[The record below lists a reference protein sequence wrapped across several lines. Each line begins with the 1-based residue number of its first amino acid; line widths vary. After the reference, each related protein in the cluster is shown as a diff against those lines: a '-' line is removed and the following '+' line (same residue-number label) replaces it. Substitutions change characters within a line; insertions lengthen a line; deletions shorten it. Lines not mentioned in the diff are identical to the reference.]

1 MYKLK
6 NITNIFTLIGNSCL
20 LFLITLLSLLITKS
34 IHAELPED
42 QKPFYDILIISNPNS
57 SEYRKELFITNI
69 DGELIINKNKINKR
83 NKIRL
88 NIQNCLLTDL
98 QLNAGGINST
108 LYKNIANDL
117 EHVLKVQTFYK
128 NSGKIDQLYNSVW
141 YIFEAKLKEFYPNYE
156 YYYECPYGRVPMNR
170 AGVNMLSGTYDFF
183 LIPRYL
189 LELVNIQY
197 KAYGQPE
204 INENNIFDTIRY
216 DQLLSK
222 DIQLVKEEKSKKDKY
237 NKKIQELEVLA
248 NNKSI
253 DFTYELILQSDDEI
267 KVCTTARKKA
277 ESIIG
282 HNILYKKINNQ
293 SNDSKFSKAFKSIE
307 NAYQNLKEKDNC
319 TVFIDYPENIYKLHK
334 ALNRDNT
341 YNKVGNRL
349 ENEKGKRAYVI
360 HNGYKSIE
368 EYDLVWALN
377 IKKELIRDLAK
388 FKIDS
393 VDKYN
398 EIQQKMSKS
407 GYSESESVRDV
418 ILYLADLKE
427 ARAKGIDIL
436 KQRDFRLEAL
446 KKEREARAEKREKQ
460 KIAYAKK
467 YPYYAVLSCEANGSH
482 ANIVACFSGGQY
494 GADTDLNLNGKIFK
508 PYNINQAGDEN
519 SNGLAFDLK
528 SDFSIVAQNTSD
540 FLVLKLVITN
550 RLTNKIVYQ
559 KEVGQYGVI
568 RISD

>member
-1 MYKLK
+1 MIK
-6 NITNIFTLIGNSCL
+6 NITTILGNKYLLLI
-20 LFLITLLSLLITKS
+20 LISLSLLVTNS
-34 IHAELPED
+34 IKAELPDD

-57 SEYRKELFITNI
+57 SEYREELFISNI
-69 DGELIINKNKINKR
+69 DGEPILNKDKINTK

-108 LYKNIANDL
+108 LYRNIANDL

-141 YIFEAKLKEFYPNYE
+141 YIFEAKLKQFYPNYE

-197 KAYGQPE
+197 KAYSQPE
-204 INENNIFDTIRY
+204 INENNIFDTITY

-253 DFTYELILQSDDEI
+253 DFTYELIFTNDDDI
-267 KVCTTARKKA
+267 RPCTTSRTEAQSVLGHVILFKKFNKQQP
-277 ESIIG
+277 S
-282 HNILYKKINNQ
+282 
-293 SNDSKFSKAFKSIE
+293 DKFSNVFKNIE
-307 NAYQNLKEKDNC
+307 NAYQNIKEKNDC
-319 TVFIDYPENIYKLHK
+319 TVYIDYPENIYKLHK
-334 ALNRDNT
+334 ALNRDKVYNT
-341 YNKVGNRL
+341 VGNRL
-349 ENEKGKRAYVI
+349 ESVKGKKAFVT
-360 HNGYKSIE
+360 HHGFKSIE
-368 EYDLVWALN
+368 EYDLAWNLN

-398 EIQQKMSKS
+398 KIQERMLKS
-407 GYSESESVRDV
+407 GYSESKNVRDV
-418 ILYLADLKE
+418 LSYLSDLKE
-427 ARAKGIDIL
+427 ARSKGIDIL
-436 KQRDFRLEAL
+436 KQRDIRIQAL
-446 KKEREARAEKREKQ
+446 KKEREAQAAKKEKQ

-482 ANIVACFSGGQY
+482 ANIAACFSGGQY
-494 GADTDLNLNGKIFK
+494 GADTDFTLNGKIYK
-508 PYNINQAGDEN
+508 AYNINQVGREN
-519 SNGLAFDLK
+519 SEGLAFDLTN
-528 SDFSIVAQNTSD
+528 DFSVVAQNAND
-540 FLVLKLVITN
+540 FLILKLVITN

>member
-1 MYKLK
+1 MTTILGNKYLL
-6 NITNIFTLIGNSCL
+6 LILMS
-20 LFLITLLSLLITKS
+20 LSLLVTNNIK
-34 IHAELPED
+34 AELPDD

-57 SEYRKELFITNI
+57 SEYREELFISNI
-69 DGELIINKNKINKR
+69 DGEPILNKDKINTK

-108 LYKNIANDL
+108 LYRNIANDL

-141 YIFEAKLKEFYPNYE
+141 YIFEAKLKQFYPNYE

-197 KAYGQPE
+197 KAYSQPE
-204 INENNIFDTIRY
+204 INENNIFDTITY

-248 NNKSI
+248 NNKSV
-253 DFTYELILQSDDEI
+253 DFTYELIFTNDDDI
-267 KVCTTARKKA
+267 RPCTTSRTEAQSVLGHVILFKKFNKQQP
-277 ESIIG
+277 S
-282 HNILYKKINNQ
+282 
-293 SNDSKFSKAFKSIE
+293 DKFSNVFKNIE
-307 NAYQNLKEKDNC
+307 NAYQNIKEKNDC
-319 TVFIDYPENIYKLHK
+319 TVYIDYPENIYKLHK
-334 ALNRDNT
+334 ALNRDKVYNT
-341 YNKVGNRL
+341 VGNRL
-349 ENEKGKRAYVI
+349 ESVKGKKAFVT
-360 HNGYKSIE
+360 HHGFKSIE
-368 EYDLVWALN
+368 EYDLALNLN

-398 EIQQKMSKS
+398 KIQERMLKS
-407 GYSESESVRDV
+407 GYSESKNIRDV
-418 ILYLADLKE
+418 LSYLSDLKE
-427 ARAKGIDIL
+427 ARSKGIDIL
-436 KQRDFRLEAL
+436 KQRDIRIQAL
-446 KKEREARAEKREKQ
+446 KKEREVQAAKKEKQ

-494 GADTDLNLNGKIFK
+494 GADTDFTLNGKIYK
-508 PYNINQAGDEN
+508 AYNINQAGDEN
-519 SNGLAFDLK
+519 SEGLAFDLTN
-528 SDFSIVAQNTSD
+528 DFSVVAQNAHN
-540 FLVLKLVITN
+540 FLILKLVITN

-568 RISD
+568 NISD

>member
-1 MYKLK
+1 MINNMTTILGNKYLL
-6 NITNIFTLIGNSCL
+6 LI
-20 LFLITLLSLLITKS
+20 LISLSLLVTNS
-34 IHAELPED
+34 IKAELPDD

-57 SEYRKELFITNI
+57 SEYREELFISNI
-69 DGELIINKNKINKR
+69 DGEPILNKDKINTK

-108 LYKNIANDL
+108 LYRNIANDL

-141 YIFEAKLKEFYPNYE
+141 YIFEAKLKQFYPNYE

-197 KAYGQPE
+197 KAYSQPE
-204 INENNIFDTIRY
+204 INENNIFDTITY

-253 DFTYELILQSDDEI
+253 DFTYELIFKNDDDIRPCSTSRTEAQSVLGHVI
-267 KVCTTARKKA
+267 LFKKFNKQQP
-277 ESIIG
+277 S
-282 HNILYKKINNQ
+282 
-293 SNDSKFSKAFKSIE
+293 DKFSNVFKNIE
-307 NAYQNLKEKDNC
+307 NAYQNIKEKNDC
-319 TVFIDYPENIYKLHK
+319 TVYIDYPENIYKLHK
-334 ALNRDNT
+334 ALNRDKVYNT
-341 YNKVGNRL
+341 VGNRL
-349 ENEKGKRAYVI
+349 ESVKGKKAFVT
-360 HNGYKSIE
+360 HHGFKSIE
-368 EYDLVWALN
+368 EYDLALNLN

-398 EIQQKMSKS
+398 KIQERMLKS
-407 GYSESESVRDV
+407 GYSESKNIRDV
-418 ILYLADLKE
+418 LSYLSDLKE
-427 ARAKGIDIL
+427 ARSKGIDIL
-436 KQRDFRLEAL
+436 KQRDIRIQAL
-446 KKEREARAEKREKQ
+446 KKEREVQAAKKEKQ

-494 GADTDLNLNGKIFK
+494 GADTDFTLNGKIYK
-508 PYNINQAGDEN
+508 AYNINQAGDEN
-519 SNGLAFDLK
+519 SEGLAFDLTN
-528 SDFSIVAQNTSD
+528 DFSVVAQNAHN
-540 FLVLKLVITN
+540 FLILKLVITN

-559 KEVGQYGVI
+559 KEVSQYGVI
-568 RISD
+568 NISD

>member
-1 MYKLK
+1 MINNMTTILGNKYLL
-6 NITNIFTLIGNSCL
+6 LI
-20 LFLITLLSLLITKS
+20 LISLSLLVTNS
-34 IHAELPED
+34 IKAELPDD

-57 SEYRKELFITNI
+57 SEYREELFISNI
-69 DGELIINKNKINKR
+69 DGEPILNKDKINTK

-108 LYKNIANDL
+108 LYRNIANDL

-141 YIFEAKLKEFYPNYE
+141 YIFEAKLKQFYPNYE

-197 KAYGQPE
+197 KAYSQPE
-204 INENNIFDTIRY
+204 INENNIFDTITY

-222 DIQLVKEEKSKKDKY
+222 DIQLAKEEKSKKDKY

-253 DFTYELILQSDDEI
+253 DFTYELIFKNDDDI
-267 KVCTTARKKA
+267 RPCTTSRTEAQSVLGHVILFKKFNKQQP
-277 ESIIG
+277 S
-282 HNILYKKINNQ
+282 
-293 SNDSKFSKAFKSIE
+293 DKFSNVFKNIE
-307 NAYQNLKEKDNC
+307 NAYQNIKEKNDC
-319 TVFIDYPENIYKLHK
+319 TVYIDYPENIYKLHK
-334 ALNRDNT
+334 ALNRDKVYNT
-341 YNKVGNRL
+341 VGNRL
-349 ENEKGKRAYVI
+349 ESVKGKKAFVT
-360 HNGYKSIE
+360 HHGFKSIE
-368 EYDLVWALN
+368 EYDLALNLN

-398 EIQQKMSKS
+398 KIQERMLNS
-407 GYSESESVRDV
+407 GYSESKNVRDV
-418 ILYLADLKE
+418 LSYLSDLKE
-427 ARAKGIDIL
+427 ARSKGIDIL
-436 KQRDFRLEAL
+436 KQRDIRIQTL
-446 KKEREARAEKREKQ
+446 KKEREAQAAKKEKQ

-482 ANIVACFSGGQY
+482 ANIAACFSGGQY
-494 GADTDLNLNGKIFK
+494 GADTDFTLNGKIYK
-508 PYNINQAGDEN
+508 AYNINQAGDEN
-519 SNGLAFDLK
+519 SEGLAFDLTN
-528 SDFSIVAQNTSD
+528 DFSVVAQNAND
-540 FLVLKLVITN
+540 FLILKLVITN

-568 RISD
+568 NISD

>member
-1 MYKLK
+1 MIK
-6 NITNIFTLIGNSCL
+6 NMTTILGNKYLLLI
-20 LFLITLLSLLITKS
+20 LISLSLLVTNS
-34 IHAELPED
+34 IKAELPDD

-57 SEYRKELFITNI
+57 SEYREELFISNI
-69 DGELIINKNKINKR
+69 DGEPIVNKDKINTK

-108 LYKNIANDL
+108 LYRNIANDL

-141 YIFEAKLKEFYPNYE
+141 YIFEEKLKQFYPNYE

-197 KAYGQPE
+197 KAYSQPE
-204 INENNIFDTIRY
+204 INENNIFDTITY

-253 DFTYELILQSDDEI
+253 DFTYELIFKNDDDIRPCSTSRVEAQSVLGHVI
-267 KVCTTARKKA
+267 LFKKFNKQQPNDKW
-277 ESIIG
+277 SNVFK
-282 HNILYKKINNQ
+282 NIE
-293 SNDSKFSKAFKSIE
+293 D
-307 NAYQNLKEKDNC
+307 AYQNIKEKNDC
-319 TVFIDYPENIYKLHK
+319 TVYIDYPENIYKLHK
-334 ALNRDNT
+334 ALNRDKVYNT
-341 YNKVGNRL
+341 VGNRL
-349 ENEKGKRAYVI
+349 ESVKGKKAFVT
-360 HNGYKSIE
+360 HHGFKSIE
-368 EYDLVWALN
+368 EYDLAWNLN

-398 EIQQKMSKS
+398 KIQERMLNS
-407 GYSESESVRDV
+407 GYSESKNVRDV
-418 ILYLADLKE
+418 LSYLSDLEE
-427 ARAKGIDIL
+427 ARSKGIDIL
-436 KQRDFRLEAL
+436 KQRDIRIQAL
-446 KKEREARAEKREKQ
+446 KKEREAQAAKKEKQ

-494 GADTDLNLNGKIFK
+494 GADTDFTLNGKIYK
-508 PYNINQAGDEN
+508 AYNINQVGREN
-519 SNGLAFDLK
+519 SEGLAFDLTN
-528 SDFSIVAQNTSD
+528 DFSVVAQNAND
-540 FLVLKLVITN
+540 FLILKLVITN

>member
-1 MYKLK
+1 MKEK
-6 NITNIFTLIGNSCL
+6 MTNNISTILRNRYLLLVLIS
-20 LFLITLLSLLITKS
+20 LSLLVTNS
-34 IHAELPED
+34 IKAELPDD
-42 QKPFYDILIISNPNS
+42 QKPFYDILIISNPIS

-69 DGELIINKNKINKR
+69 DGEQIINKDKIGKENKIK
-83 NKIRL
+83 L
-88 NIQNCLLTDL
+88 VIQNCLLTDL
-98 QLNAGGINST
+98 PNSEGINST
-108 LYKNIANDL
+108 LYRNIANDL

-128 NSGKIDQLYNSVW
+128 NSGKIDQFYSSVW
-141 YIFEAKLKEFYPNYE
+141 YELDAKLNEVYPSFE
-156 YYYECPYGRVPMNR
+156 YQYECPYGRVNSY
-170 AGVNMLSGTYDFF
+170 GVRLVTNTHDFF

-189 LELVNIQY
+189 LELINIRF
-197 KAYGQPE
+197 KALKQFE
-204 INENNIFDTIRY
+204 INENNIFGVITY
-216 DQLLSK
+216 DQLLSR
-222 DIQLVKEEKSKKDKY
+222 DIQLVKEEKNKKDKY

-267 KVCTTARKKA
+267 RVCTTVRKKA

-334 ALNRDNT
+334 ALNRDNI

-349 ENEKGKRAYVI
+349 ESEKGKRTYVI
-360 HNGYKSIE
+360 RNGYKSIE

-418 ILYLADLKE
+418 LLYLADLKE

-436 KQRDFRLEAL
+436 KQKDFRLEAL

-467 YPYYAVLSCEANGSH
+467 YPYFAVLSCEANGSH

>member
-1 MYKLK
+1 MTTILGKKYLL
-6 NITNIFTLIGNSCL
+6 LI
-20 LFLITLLSLLITKS
+20 LISLSLLVTNS
-34 IHAELPED
+34 IKAELPDD

-57 SEYRKELFITNI
+57 SEYREELFISNI
-69 DGELIINKNKINKR
+69 DGEPILNKDKINTK

-108 LYKNIANDL
+108 LYRNIANDL

-141 YIFEAKLKEFYPNYE
+141 YIFEAKLKQFYPNYE

-197 KAYGQPE
+197 KAYSQPE
-204 INENNIFDTIRY
+204 INENNIFDTITY

-248 NNKSI
+248 NNKSV
-253 DFTYELILQSDDEI
+253 DFTYELIFKNDDDI
-267 KVCTTARKKA
+267 RPCTTSRTEAHSVLGHVILFKKFNKQQP
-277 ESIIG
+277 S
-282 HNILYKKINNQ
+282 
-293 SNDSKFSKAFKSIE
+293 DKFSNVFKNIE
-307 NAYQNLKEKDNC
+307 DAYQNIKEKNDC
-319 TVFIDYPENIYKLHK
+319 TVYIDYPENIYKLHK
-334 ALNRDNT
+334 ALNRDKVYNT
-341 YNKVGNRL
+341 VGNRL
-349 ENEKGKRAYVI
+349 ESVKGKKAFVT
-360 HNGYKSIE
+360 HHGFKSIE
-368 EYDLVWALN
+368 EYDLAWNLN

-398 EIQQKMSKS
+398 KIQERMLKS
-407 GYSESESVRDV
+407 GYSESKNIRDV
-418 ILYLADLKE
+418 LSYLSDLKE
-427 ARAKGIDIL
+427 ARSKGIDIL
-436 KQRDFRLEAL
+436 KQRDIRIQAL
-446 KKEREARAEKREKQ
+446 KKEREVQAAKKEKQ

-494 GADTDLNLNGKIFK
+494 GADTDFTLNGKIYK
-508 PYNINQAGDEN
+508 AYNINQAGDEN
-519 SNGLAFDLK
+519 SEGLAFDLTN
-528 SDFSIVAQNTSD
+528 DFSVVAQNAHN
-540 FLVLKLVITN
+540 FLILKLVITN

-568 RISD
+568 NISD

>member
-1 MYKLK
+1 M
-6 NITNIFTLIGNSCL
+6 S
-20 LFLITLLSLLITKS
+20 LSLLVTNNIK
-34 IHAELPED
+34 AELPDD

-57 SEYRKELFITNI
+57 SEYREELFISNI
-69 DGELIINKNKINKR
+69 DGEPILNKDKINTK

-108 LYKNIANDL
+108 LYRNIANDL

-141 YIFEAKLKEFYPNYE
+141 YIFEAKLKQFYPNYE

-197 KAYGQPE
+197 KAYSQPE
-204 INENNIFDTIRY
+204 INENNIFDTITY

-253 DFTYELILQSDDEI
+253 DFTYELIFTNDDD
-267 KVCTTARKKA
+267 VRPCTTSRTEAHSVLGHVILFKKFNKQQP
-277 ESIIG
+277 S
-282 HNILYKKINNQ
+282 
-293 SNDSKFSKAFKSIE
+293 DKFSNVFKNIE
-307 NAYQNLKEKDNC
+307 NAYQNIKEKNDC
-319 TVFIDYPENIYKLHK
+319 TVYIDYPENIYKLHK
-334 ALNRDNT
+334 ALNRDKVYNT
-341 YNKVGNRL
+341 VGNRL
-349 ENEKGKRAYVI
+349 ESVKGKKAFVT
-360 HNGYKSIE
+360 HHGFKSIE
-368 EYDLVWALN
+368 EYDLAWNLN

-398 EIQQKMSKS
+398 KIQERMLKS
-407 GYSESESVRDV
+407 GYSESKNVRDV
-418 ILYLADLKE
+418 LSYLSDLKE
-427 ARAKGIDIL
+427 ARSKGIDIL
-436 KQRDFRLEAL
+436 KQRDIRIQAL
-446 KKEREARAEKREKQ
+446 KKEREVQAAKKEKQ

-494 GADTDLNLNGKIFK
+494 GADTDFTLNGKIYK
-508 PYNINQAGDEN
+508 AYNINQAGDEN
-519 SNGLAFDLK
+519 SEGLAFDLTN
-528 SDFSIVAQNTSD
+528 DFSVVAQNAHN
-540 FLVLKLVITN
+540 FLILKLVITN

-568 RISD
+568 NISD

>member
-1 MYKLK
+1 MINNMATILENRYLLLV
-6 NITNIFTLIGNSCL
+6 LIS
-20 LFLITLLSLLITKS
+20 LSLFVTNS
-34 IHAELPED
+34 IKAELPDD

-69 DGELIINKNKINKR
+69 DGELIVNKEKINKK

-98 QLNAGGINST
+98 QSNAGGINST
-108 LYKNIANDL
+108 LYRNIANDL

-128 NSGKIDQLYNSVW
+128 TSGKIDQLYNSVW
-141 YIFEAKLKEFYPNYE
+141 YIFEAKLKQFYPNYE
-156 YYYECPYGRVPMNR
+156 LYYECPYGRVPMNR

-197 KAYGQPE
+197 KAYSQPE
-204 INENNIFDTIRY
+204 INENNIFDTITY
-216 DQLLSK
+216 DQLLNK

-267 KVCTTARKKA
+267 RVCTTERKNA

-282 HNILYKKINNQ
+282 HNILYKKNNNQ
-293 SNDSKFSKAFKSIE
+293 LNDSKFSKAFKSIE
-307 NAYQNLKEKDNC
+307 NAYQNIKEKDNC
-319 TVFIDYPENIYKLHK
+319 TVFIDFPDNIYKLHK
-334 ALNRDNT
+334 ALNRDNI
-341 YNKVGNRL
+341 YNKVGNKL
-349 ENEKGKRAYVI
+349 ESAKGKRTYVI
-360 HNGYKSIE
+360 SNGYKSIE

-393 VDKYN
+393 VEKYN
-398 EIQQKMSKS
+398 KIQEKMLKS
-407 GYSESESVRDV
+407 GYSESKNVRDV
-418 ILYLADLKE
+418 LSYLSDLKE
-427 ARAKGIDIL
+427 ARKKGIDIL
-436 KQRDFRLEAL
+436 KQRDIRLQAL
-446 KKEREARAEKREKQ
+446 KKKREAQAAEKEKQ

-467 YPYYAVLSCEANGSH
+467 YPYSAILSCEANGSH
-482 ANIVACFSGGQY
+482 ANIAACFSGGRY
-494 GADTDLNLNGKIFK
+494 GADTDLTLNGKVYK
-508 PYNINQAGDEN
+508 AYNINQAGREG
-519 SNGLAFDLK
+519 SEGLAFDLIN
-528 SDFSIVAQNTSD
+528 DFSVVAQNAND
-540 FLVLKLVITN
+540 FLILKLVITN

-568 RISD
+568 NISD

>member
-1 MYKLK
+1 MIK
-6 NITNIFTLIGNSCL
+6 NTTTILGNKYLLLI
-20 LFLITLLSLLITKS
+20 LISLSLLVTNS
-34 IHAELPED
+34 IKAELPDD

-57 SEYRKELFITNI
+57 SEYREELFISNI
-69 DGELIINKNKINKR
+69 DGEPILNKDKINTK

-108 LYKNIANDL
+108 LYRNIANDL

-141 YIFEAKLKEFYPNYE
+141 YIFEAKLKQFYPNYE

-197 KAYGQPE
+197 KAYNQPE
-204 INENNIFDTIRY
+204 IDENNIFDTITY

-253 DFTYELILQSDDEI
+253 DFTYELVFKNNDEI
-267 KVCTTARKKA
+267 RPCTTSRTKA
-277 ESIIG
+277 YPILG
-282 HNILYKKINNQ
+282 HVLLYKKFNKQQPDQTNN
-293 SNDSKFSKAFKSIE
+293 FSKVFKTIE
-307 NAYQNLKEKDNC
+307 NAYQNTKEKNNC
-319 TVFIDYPENIYKLHK
+319 TVYIDFPENIYKLHK
-334 ALNRDNT
+334 ALTRDKVYNT
-341 YNKVGNRL
+341 VGNRL
-349 ENEKGKRAYVI
+349 ESVKGKKAFVT
-360 HNGYKSIE
+360 HHGYQSIE
-368 EYDLVWALN
+368 EFDLALALN

-398 EIQQKMSKS
+398 KIQERMLKS
-407 GYSESESVRDV
+407 GYSESKNIRDV
-418 ILYLADLKE
+418 LSYLSDLKE
-427 ARAKGIDIL
+427 ARSKGIDIL
-436 KQRDFRLEAL
+436 KQRDIRIQAL
-446 KKEREARAEKREKQ
+446 KKEREAQAAKKEKQ

-482 ANIVACFSGGQY
+482 ANIAACFSGGQY
-494 GADTDLNLNGKIFK
+494 GADTDFTLNGKIYK
-508 PYNINQAGDEN
+508 AYNINQVGREN
-519 SNGLAFDLK
+519 SEGLAFDLTN
-528 SDFSIVAQNTSD
+528 DFSVVAQNAND
-540 FLVLKLVITN
+540 FLILKLVITN

-568 RISD
+568 NISD

>member
-1 MYKLK
+1 MIK
-6 NITNIFTLIGNSCL
+6 NMTTILGNKYLLLI
-20 LFLITLLSLLITKS
+20 LISLSLLVTNS
-34 IHAELPED
+34 IKAELPDD

-57 SEYRKELFITNI
+57 SEYREELFISNI
-69 DGELIINKNKINKR
+69 DGEPIVNKDKINTK

-108 LYKNIANDL
+108 LYRNIANDL

-141 YIFEAKLKEFYPNYE
+141 YIFEEKLKQFYPNYE

-197 KAYGQPE
+197 KAYSQPE
-204 INENNIFDTIRY
+204 INENNIFDTITY

-253 DFTYELILQSDDEI
+253 DFTYELIFKNDDDIRPCSTSRVEAQSVLGHVILFKKFNKQQPND
-267 KVCTTARKKA
+267 KVSNVFK
-277 ESIIG
+277 
-282 HNILYKKINNQ
+282 NIE
-293 SNDSKFSKAFKSIE
+293 D
-307 NAYQNLKEKDNC
+307 AYQNIKEKNDC
-319 TVFIDYPENIYKLHK
+319 TVYIDYPENIYKLHK
-334 ALNRDNT
+334 ALNRDKVYNT
-341 YNKVGNRL
+341 VGNRL
-349 ENEKGKRAYVI
+349 ESVKGKKAFVT
-360 HNGYKSIE
+360 HHGFKSIE
-368 EYDLVWALN
+368 EYDLAWNLN

-398 EIQQKMSKS
+398 KIQERMLKS
-407 GYSESESVRDV
+407 GYSESKNVRDV
-418 ILYLADLKE
+418 LSYLSDLEE
-427 ARAKGIDIL
+427 ARSKGIDIL
-436 KQRDFRLEAL
+436 KQRDIRIQAL
-446 KKEREARAEKREKQ
+446 KKEREAQAAKKEKQ

-482 ANIVACFSGGQY
+482 ANILACFSGGQY
-494 GADTDLNLNGKIFK
+494 GADTDFTLNGKIYK
-508 PYNINQAGDEN
+508 AYNINQVGREN
-519 SNGLAFDLK
+519 SEGLAFDLTN
-528 SDFSIVAQNTSD
+528 DFSVVAQNAND
-540 FLVLKLVITN
+540 FLILKLVITN

>member
-1 MYKLK
+1 MTTILGNKYLL
-6 NITNIFTLIGNSCL
+6 LI
-20 LFLITLLSLLITKS
+20 LISLSLLVTNS
-34 IHAELPED
+34 IKAELPDD

-57 SEYRKELFITNI
+57 SEYREELFISNI
-69 DGELIINKNKINKR
+69 DGEPILNKDKINTK

-108 LYKNIANDL
+108 LYRNIANDL

-141 YIFEAKLKEFYPNYE
+141 YIFEAKLKQFYPNYE

-197 KAYGQPE
+197 KAYSQPE
-204 INENNIFDTIRY
+204 INENNIFDTITY

-248 NNKSI
+248 NNKSV
-253 DFTYELILQSDDEI
+253 DFTYELIFTNDDDI
-267 KVCTTARKKA
+267 RPCTTSRTEAQSVLGHVILFKKFNKQQPNDKV
-277 ESIIG
+277 SNVFT
-282 HNILYKKINNQ
+282 NIE
-293 SNDSKFSKAFKSIE
+293 D
-307 NAYQNLKEKDNC
+307 AYQNIKEKNDC
-319 TVFIDYPENIYKLHK
+319 TVYIDYPENIYKLHK
-334 ALNRDNT
+334 ALNRDKVYNT
-341 YNKVGNRL
+341 VGNRL
-349 ENEKGKRAYVI
+349 ESVKGKKAFVT
-360 HNGYKSIE
+360 HHGFKSIE
-368 EYDLVWALN
+368 EYDLALNLN

-398 EIQQKMSKS
+398 KIQERMLKS
-407 GYSESESVRDV
+407 GYSESKNIRDV
-418 ILYLADLKE
+418 LSYLSDLKE
-427 ARAKGIDIL
+427 ARSKGIDIL
-436 KQRDFRLEAL
+436 KQRDIRIQAL
-446 KKEREARAEKREKQ
+446 KKEREVQAAKKEKQ

-494 GADTDLNLNGKIFK
+494 GADTDFTLNGKIYK
-508 PYNINQAGDEN
+508 AYNINQAGDEN
-519 SNGLAFDLK
+519 SEGLAFDLTN
-528 SDFSIVAQNTSD
+528 DFSVVAQNAHN
-540 FLVLKLVITN
+540 FLILKLVITN

-568 RISD
+568 NISD

>member
-1 MYKLK
+1 MTTILGNKYLL
-6 NITNIFTLIGNSCL
+6 LI
-20 LFLITLLSLLITKS
+20 LISLSLLVTNS
-34 IHAELPED
+34 IKAELPDD

-57 SEYRKELFITNI
+57 SEYREELFISNI
-69 DGELIINKNKINKR
+69 DGEPILNKDKINTK

-108 LYKNIANDL
+108 LYRNIANDL

-141 YIFEAKLKEFYPNYE
+141 YIFDAKLKQFYPNYE

-197 KAYGQPE
+197 KAYSQPE
-204 INENNIFDTIRY
+204 INENNIFDTITY

-248 NNKSI
+248 NNKSV
-253 DFTYELILQSDDEI
+253 DFTYELIFTNDDDI
-267 KVCTTARKKA
+267 RPCTTSRTEAQSVLGHVILFKKFNKQQP
-277 ESIIG
+277 S
-282 HNILYKKINNQ
+282 
-293 SNDSKFSKAFKSIE
+293 DKFSNVFKNIE
-307 NAYQNLKEKDNC
+307 NAYQNIKEKNDC
-319 TVFIDYPENIYKLHK
+319 TVYIDYPENIYKLHK
-334 ALNRDNT
+334 ALNRDKVYNT
-341 YNKVGNRL
+341 VGNRL
-349 ENEKGKRAYVI
+349 ESVKGKKAFVT
-360 HNGYKSIE
+360 HHGFKSIE
-368 EYDLVWALN
+368 EYDLAWNLN

-398 EIQQKMSKS
+398 KIQERMLKS
-407 GYSESESVRDV
+407 GYSESKSVRDV
-418 ILYLADLKE
+418 LSYLSDLKE
-427 ARAKGIDIL
+427 ARSKGIDIL
-436 KQRDFRLEAL
+436 KQRDIRIQPL
-446 KKEREARAEKREKQ
+446 KKEREAQAAKKEKQ

-482 ANIVACFSGGQY
+482 ANIAACFSGGQY
-494 GADTDLNLNGKIFK
+494 GADTDFTLNGKIYK
-508 PYNINQAGDEN
+508 AYNINQVGREN
-519 SNGLAFDLK
+519 SEGLAFDLTN
-528 SDFSIVAQNTSD
+528 DFSVVAQNAND
-540 FLVLKLVITN
+540 FLILKLVITN

-568 RISD
+568 NISD